1 MTPKWLFALEAE
13 RAHALVGCGLKI
25 WGKLPHSFR
34 LPNPALTQE
43 ILGLSLPNPIGL
55 AAGFDKNA
63 TMVVGLSHLGFGAI
77 EVGTLTPKPQPGNP
91 KPRVFRYIEEQSL
104 QNSMGFNNTGVKKAV
119 QRLDNLPPISSLI
132 GVNLGKNKDTPLANA
147 LSDYEKALDASL
159 GVGDYYVFNLS
170 SPNTPNLRDLQNEG
184 FVGELFAMALE
195 RTHKPLFLKVAPDMP
210 TDALLAV
217 CERALQAGARGLIAT
232 NTTIDYSLLPGART
246 RGGLSG
252 RVLQDKAR
260 AVFEKVAEAF
270 FGKAILVAVGGISNG
285 QEAYERIKMGAHF
298 VQIFTAFIYQG
309 PSICRQINQDIVKLL
324 QQDGLSSIH
333 EAVGIGR
340 KR

>member
-13 RAHALVGCGLKI
+13 RAHALVECGLKI
-25 WGKLPHSFR
+25 WGKLPHGFR
-34 LPNPALTQE
+34 LPNPALAQE

-77 EVGTLTPKPQPGNP
+77 EVGTLTSKAQPGNP
-91 KPRVFRYIEEQSL
+91 KPRVFRYIDKQSL
-104 QNSMGFNNTGVKKAV
+104 QNSMGFNNAGIKKAV
-119 QRLDNLPPISSLI
+119 QRLENLPPLPCLI
-132 GVNLGKNKDTPLANA
+132 GVNLGKNKDTPLAEA
-147 LSDYEKALDASL
+147 LSDYEKALEASL

-170 SPNTPNLRDLQNEG
+170 SPNTPNLRDLQNED
-184 FVGELFAMALE
+184 FVSELFSMALE

-217 CERALQAGARGLIAT
+217 CERAIKAGARGLIAT

-252 RVLQDKAR
+252 RVLHDKAK
-260 AVFEKVAEAF
+260 AVFAEVAEAF
-270 FGKAILVAVGGISNG
+270 FGKVILVAVGGISNG

>member
-1 MTPKWLFALEAE
+1 MTPKWLFKLEAE
-13 RAHALVGCGLKI
+13 RAHALVECGLKV
-25 WGKLPHSFR
+25 WGKLPHS
-34 LPNPALTQE
+34 LEVPNPLLAQE

-63 TMVVGLSHLGFGAI
+63 TMLAGLSHLGFGAI

-104 QNSMGFNNTGVKKAV
+104 QNSMGFNNDGVLKAV
-119 QRLDNLPPISSLI
+119 QRLENLPPLSSLI
-132 GVNLGKNKDTPLANA
+132 GVNLGKNKDTPLENA
-147 LSDYEKALDASL
+147 LSDYEKALSASL

-170 SPNTPNLRDLQNEG
+170 SPNTPNLRDLQNEA
-184 FVGELFAMALE
+184 FVGELFSMAVE
-195 RTHKPLFLKVAPDMP
+195 RTHKPLFLKVSPDMP
-210 TDALLAV
+210 TDALLGV
-217 CERALQAGARGLIAT
+217 CERALKAGAKGIIAT
-232 NTTIDYSLLPGART
+232 NTTIDYSLLPGVRSS
-246 RGGLSG
+246 GGLSG

-260 AVFEKVAEAF
+260 AVFAEVARAF
-270 FGKAILVAVGGISNG
+270 FGRAILVAVGGISDG
-285 QEAYERIKMGAHF
+285 KEAYERIKMGAHF

-309 PSICRQINQDIVKLL
+309 PAICCKINQDIVKLL

-333 EAVGIGR
+333 EAVGIGQ